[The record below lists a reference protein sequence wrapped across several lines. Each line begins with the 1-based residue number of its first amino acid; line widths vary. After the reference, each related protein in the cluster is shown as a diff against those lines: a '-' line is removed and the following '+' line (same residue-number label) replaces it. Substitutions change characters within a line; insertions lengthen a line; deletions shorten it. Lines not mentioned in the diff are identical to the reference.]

1 MPFSSEGR
9 EAGIAL
15 AMSGGGY
22 RAVLFHCGA
31 LLRLNELRLLSRL
44 ARISSVSGGSIVSGM
59 LAVNWAR
66 LNIEADGHIS
76 NLEEIIIAPLQKF
89 CSQALDVGAFL
100 RGAINPFKSAGDELV
115 DAYRERLGLGV
126 PLGDLSKEA
135 PRFVFNSTNYA
146 TGVTFRF
153 SQAYCGDYR
162 IGLIKRIP
170 WDVATAVAASSA
182 FPPVFAPLVLEPDP
196 ALFEPVLGSDLH
208 DQIDFKRKLLLADG
222 GVYDNLGL
230 ETVWGRYDTVL
241 VSDGGKPFEIDSKP
255 SGSLAQ
261 IARVAD
267 IGMTQALA
275 LRKRLLIDAF
285 KKATVLRGT
294 YWGIGTLIGN
304 YQLDSAIAVDPD
316 VSTRLSAVRTR
327 LNAFSAQEQ
336 AELINWGYAVSD
348 AALRVHL
355 APLLGQGL
363 PVPKLPHGDVPL
375 VQTHVH

>member
-1 MPFSSEGR
+1 MPFNSEGR
-9 EAGIAL
+9 EPGIAL
-15 AMSGGGY
+15 ALSGGGF

-31 LLRLNELRLLSRL
+31 LIRLNELRLLHRL
-44 ARISSVSGGSIVSGM
+44 QRISSVSGGSIVSGV
-59 LAVNWAR
+59 LAANWHR
-66 LNIEADGHIS
+66 LEAGADHHVS
-76 NLEEIIIAPLQKF
+76 NLHEVIIAPLQKF
-89 CSQALDVGAFL
+89 CSQPLDVGAFL
-100 RGAINPFKSAGDELV
+100 AGAINPFKSAGEELI

-126 PLGDLSKEA
+126 RLQDLSDT

-146 TGVTFRF
+146 TGVSFRF

-162 IGLIKRIP
+162 IGLIKDTP

-182 FPPVFAPLVLEPDP
+182 FPPVFAPLALDVAPE
-196 ALFEPVLGSDLH
+196 LFEPTLGADLY
-208 DQIDFKRKLLLADG
+208 DQTDFKRRLLLADG

-275 LRKRLLIDAF
+275 LRKRVLINAF
-285 KKATVLRGT
+285 KEQADLRGT

-304 YQLDSAIAVDPD
+304 YQLEDCIPVAPS
-316 VSTRLSAVRTR
+316 VSKRLSSTRTR

-336 AELINWGYAVSD
+336 AELVNWGYAVSD
-348 AALRVHL
+348 AALRSHMHDL
-355 APLLGQGL
+355 IGRDIPPPRL
-363 PVPKLPHGDVPL
+363 PFPAMALDAGH
-375 VQTHVH
+375 